1 MAKIGKSNS
10 LGRIEEGTGKVRSVL
25 IYGCGV
31 MGRAVANTFCRAGI
45 EVTAKVRDRGRT
57 LGLEPGIKSVVT
69 LPEIAPDLILEFVPE
84 ELSVKKRVFAEIE
97 SKYPGQ
103 KAVIATGTSGLDL
116 EALSKDLKHPER
128 FLGIHYFMPADI
140 SSVVEVM
147 AGPSTTREL
156 VDEVSALIILTGK
169 RPIRLYKP
177 VRGFLLNRLQHAI
190 LHEAYYL
197 IENGVASIEDID
209 EGAKNL
215 LGPRMC
221 INGLIQ
227 QKDIS
232 GLRIHA
238 EAQLSIV
245 PDLHHNNVPNPML
258 QKMVARGEAGL
269 DVGIGFYDWAS
280 SNVREIRRQVSA
292 QLQRIMD
299 EISRLDATER
309 TKTHARPR
317 TVGEVLNNDEQH

>member
-1 MAKIGKSNS
+1 M
-10 LGRIEEGTGKVRSVL
+10 RSVL

-31 MGRAVANTFCRAGI
+31 IGRAVAKTFCRAGI

-57 LGLEPGIKSVVT
+57 VDLEPGIESVVT

-84 ELSVKKRVFAEIE
+84 ELSAKKQVFAEIE
-97 SKYPGQ
+97 SKYPDQ
-103 KAVIATGTSGLDL
+103 KVVIATGTSGLDL
-116 EALSKDLKHPER
+116 HALSKDLKHPER

-147 AGPSTTREL
+147 AGPCATREL
-156 VDEVSALIILTGK
+156 VDEVAALIVLTGK

-197 IENGVASIEDID
+197 IENGIASVEDID
-209 EGAKNL
+209 ESAKNL

-221 INGLIQ
+221 ISGLIR

-232 GLRIHA
+232 GLRVHA
-238 EAQLSIV
+238 EAQLAIV
-245 PDLHHNNVPNPML
+245 PDLHHNNIPNPML
-258 QKMVARGEAGL
+258 QKMVARGETGL
-269 DVGIGFYDWAS
+269 AAGIGFYDWS
-280 SNVREIRRQVSA
+280 SSHVGEVRSQLSA
-292 QLQRIMD
+292 QMQRIMD
-299 EISRLDATER
+299 EMSRLDATDQS
-309 TKTHARPR
+309 KLQARPR
-317 TVGEVLNNDEQH
+317 TVGELLKDDEQH